1 MCSHVPLEDW
11 KMSTATA
18 SPKLRREELR
28 QLTELE
34 RQNYYTDM
42 LDDETFEY
50 PLFSGKQ
57 AVLSQR
63 RSGYR
68 TTAKAA
74 REIVDNALEAG
85 AKNIWIA
92 LDRPTIRG
100 KHERANKVSAIA
112 FIDDASGMSDKM
124 ARYSLTWGGGTHH
137 EDPNKIGKFGFGLP
151 NSSINQ
157 TKRVEVYT
165 RTDPDS
171 DWTLAVLDINDL
183 PEHGLVSVPP
193 VEKAKLPAFVQEYLK
208 RKKINLQTGTV
219 VVWVKPD
226 RLTYA
231 QASTLKEHLLDD
243 FGTTY
248 RYLLPR
254 QEIDADGKKTIQS
267 AGEFNLVVEDVTVEP
282 VDPLFLMPGCRLY
295 VAPNEKEPKKGG
307 AWCTYEKMVAVKY
320 FVEEDTGAKKV
331 ERLKDLAEMEAA
343 RNDVNVLGV
352 GTMTIRVSRF
362 PYGFVLGKKQ
372 HRKTDGGKRFEIR
385 QSRRGICFVRAGREI
400 ETFDAY
406 PRTKH
411 DKESGLG
418 DWPHVSGY
426 AYHFGVEVIFDPDLD
441 EVFNVGNDK
450 QTIRPIDDF
459 WRVMADSEVALDVAV
474 RAEEAYQNK
483 TREEERL
490 ARLAPDITS
499 DEATSAAVAAA
510 GQASAAT
517 GKSGPLP
524 ENRREESK
532 KQVEKSATELAEKT
546 GESMEKAR
554 KAIELEAARKKYAIE
569 FFESK
574 GGVFYEPS
582 LGNGL
587 QRVVRINKL
596 HPFYEVFYSRVA
608 AMNDPVA
615 RHSIILLLLTL
626 AEAELMSDDVLRTF
640 YEAQRIGS
648 WSPFLNL
655 GLKKLEELQPDPVED
670 EDDANGVE

>member
-1 MCSHVPLEDW
+1 MCAIADVP
-11 KMSTATA
+11 
-18 SPKLRREELR
+18 RRLTREQLR

-34 RQNYYTDM
+34 RQDYYTDR
-42 LDDETFEY
+42 LDDDEYQY

-85 AKNIWIA
+85 AKDIWMVF
-92 LDRPTIRG
+92 DRPSTRE
-100 KHERANKVSAIA
+100 KFERANKVSAIA
-112 FIDDASGMSDKM
+112 FIDNGPGMTPKM
-124 ARYSLTWGGGTHH
+124 ARYALTWGGGTHH

-165 RTDPDS
+165 RTDAAAP
-171 DWTLAVLDINDL
+171 WTKGVLDITDL

-193 VEKAKLPAFVQEYLK
+193 VEQAELPGFVEAYLK
-208 RKKINLQTGTV
+208 RKKINLKTGTV

-254 QEIDADGKKTIQS
+254 KEVDADGNTKS
-267 AGEFNLVVEDVTVEP
+267 LFAGAFNLVVEDVAVEP
-282 VDPLFLMPGCRLY
+282 VDPLFLTPGCRLY
-295 VAPNEKEPKKGG
+295 VAPNPKDPKKGG
-307 AWCTYEKMVAVKY
+307 AWCTYEKMVPVKY

-331 ERLKDLAEMEAA
+331 ERLKDIEAIEAA
-343 RNDVNVLGV
+343 QNDPQVLGV
-352 GTMTIRVSRF
+352 GTITIRVSRF

-385 QSRRGICFVRAGREI
+385 QARRGMCFVRAGREI

-426 AYHFGVEVIFDPDLD
+426 AYHFGVEVSFDPDLD

-459 WRVMADSEVALDVAV
+459 WRVMADADVALDTVV
-474 RAEEAYQNK
+474 
-483 TREEERL
+483 REEEQYQAKTRKEERKKQL
-490 ARLAPDITS
+490 DPGITGE
-499 DEATSAAVAAA
+499 DATLPAVVAAA
-510 GQASAAT
+510 QASAAT

-532 KQVEKSATELAEKT
+532 KRVEKSAQELAEKT
-546 GESMEKAR
+546 GESLEKAR
-554 KAIELEAARKKYAIE
+554 KAIEEEAARKKYAVE
-569 FFESK
+569 FFESQ

-587 QRVVRINKL
+587 QRVARINKL

-608 AMNDPVA
+608 AMDDPVA
-615 RHSIILLLLTL
+615 RHAIILLLLTL
-626 AEAELMSDDVLRTF
+626 AEAELMGDETLRSF
-640 YEAQRIGS
+640 YEAQREGA
-648 WSPFLNL
+648 WSPFLKL
-655 GLKKLEELQPDPVED
+655 GLKKLEELEPED
-670 EDDANGVE
+670 AEDSDEGVD